1 MESAGEKTP
10 SEALF
15 GDFWSEGEI
24 SILFSDAGCG
34 KSILAMQIADCLT
47 RGNAFSPFEA
57 SPAQKVLYF
66 DYEMTEQQFAERYS
80 IASDD
85 KTKENYR
92 FSDDLLRAEAAFPAG
107 LPEGF
112 KTLGEFT
119 FFSFQQLL
127 EKTRANAIVVDNIM
141 HLKGSSTN
149 LSVALQIMKGLRF
162 LRDRYG
168 TSILVLAHTP
178 KRPFKSP
185 LSLNHLQGSNMLSN
199 SADNVFALGT
209 SQKDKDLRYLKQLKR
224 RGRRVSYDASKV
236 MLLRLTRAGSFL
248 GFAFEDYG
256 SEREHLRPAGAT
268 PIENLKEDEAIQE
281 ALAEKL
287 KDMHYA
293 GLSYQEIADAVG
305 LSKTTVSRYVKLITA
320 LSCTDYAKKRKLA
333 LKSSHS

>member
-1 MESAGEKTP
+1 MESAGETAP
-10 SEALF
+10 STTLF

-47 RGNAFSPFEA
+47 RGMAFPPFEA
-57 SPAQKVLYF
+57 SAPEKVLYF

-80 IASDD
+80 IVGDD
-85 KTKENYR
+85 KTRESYL

-127 EKTRANAIVVDNIM
+127 ESTSVRAIIVDNIM
-141 HLKGSSTN
+141 HLKGLSTN
-149 LSVALQIMKGLRF
+149 LSAALEIMKGLRY

-199 SADNVFALGT
+199 SADNVFALGA

-224 RGRRVSYDASKV
+224 RGRRVNYDASKV
-236 MLLRLTRAGSFL
+236 MLLRLARAGSFL

-256 SEREHLRPAGAT
+256 SEREHLRPAAAT
-268 PIENLKEDEAIQE
+268 PVENLKDDEAVQAAISD
-281 ALAEKL
+281 KL

-293 GLSYQEIADAVG
+293 GLSYQEIADAIG
-305 LSKTTVSRYVKLITA
+305 LSKTTVSRYIKLATA
-320 LSCTDYAKKRKLA
+320 LPRPDYYKNRKLA
-333 LKSSHS
+333 L